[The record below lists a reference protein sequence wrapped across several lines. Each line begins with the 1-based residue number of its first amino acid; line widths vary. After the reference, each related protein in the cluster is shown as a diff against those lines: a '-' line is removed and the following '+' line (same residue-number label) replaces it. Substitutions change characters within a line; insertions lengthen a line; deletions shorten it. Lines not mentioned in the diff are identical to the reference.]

1 MMDLHDTALDESE
14 VEVVMETMKTKV
26 SKTQIGAFLAFL
38 DNDSIEGITK
48 NTIGWLDN
56 FRGLIVK

>member
-1 MMDLHDTALDESE
+1 
-14 VEVVMETMKTKV
+14 METMKTKV

-38 DNDSIEGITK
+38 DNDNIEGITK
-48 NTIGWLDN
+48 NTVGWLDN